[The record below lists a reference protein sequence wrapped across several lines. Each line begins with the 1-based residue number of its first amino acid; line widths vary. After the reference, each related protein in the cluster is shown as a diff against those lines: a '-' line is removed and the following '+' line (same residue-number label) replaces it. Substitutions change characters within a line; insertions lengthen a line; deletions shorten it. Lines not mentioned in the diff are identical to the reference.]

1 MASSSKEEHELQA
14 HELPERVARYAST
27 AGNDQNKTY
36 RGNNQ
41 RTSGMPVSVVY
52 KVT

>member
-1 MASSSKEEHELQA
+1 MTSSLKEEHELQA
-14 HELPERVARYAST
+14 HDVPERVARYAST
-27 AGNDQNKTY
+27 GNDQSKTS